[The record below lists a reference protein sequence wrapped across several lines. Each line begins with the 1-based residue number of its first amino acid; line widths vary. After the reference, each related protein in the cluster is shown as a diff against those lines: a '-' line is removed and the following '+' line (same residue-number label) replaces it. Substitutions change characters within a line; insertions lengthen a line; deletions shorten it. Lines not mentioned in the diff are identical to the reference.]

1 MPRESPP
8 ARARISDMAPAWW
21 LSLAL
26 LTAPVSGLDHFRAD
40 ASGSVGDADTGALTN
55 GKHYYASNERDLHL
69 FADDVID
76 RGGLIVAV
84 AADPGYILAAWADA
98 DALILVDLDP
108 AITDL
113 HRIYA
118 AFFRAADDIDGFLE
132 LWSAD
137 GIDRAHELIV
147 SAGEAHGDADT
158 LLAIYDE
165 ARPAIA
171 RRFADLDRRMAADDR
186 PWLLSDAELYT
197 RVAAMV
203 RGGRVYAFRGDL
215 TRAGIVGDLGRWL
228 GDAELDV
235 SLLYLSNAEQYF
247 MYKQDFRDNML
258 AVPLADESLVLRT
271 LPGRPAGFEYIVQ
284 DGADFQA
291 RVADPKVR
299 SVYRIRG
306 LKKGEHLVGR
316 TRHVVAPAKP

>member
-1 MPRESPP
+1 
-8 ARARISDMAPAWW
+8 MAPAWW
-21 LSLAL
+21 LTLAL
-26 LTAPVSGLDHFRAD
+26 LTAPDAGLDHFRAD
-40 ASGSVGDADTGALTN
+40 AHGTVGDTDTGPLTN

-69 FADDVID
+69 FADDVVD

-108 AITDL
+108 AIADL

-118 AFFRAADDIDGFLE
+118 AFFRAADDIAGFRH
-132 LWSAD
+132 LWRSD
-137 GIDRAHELIV
+137 GIAEAHELIV
-147 SAGEAHGDADT
+147 SAGEARGDADT

-171 RRFADLDRRMAADDR
+171 RRFADLERRMAADDR
-186 PWLLSDAELYT
+186 PWLLSDPELYT
-197 RVAAMV
+197 RVAEMV
-203 RGGRVYAFRGDL
+203 RGGRVYSFRGDL
-215 TRAGIVGDLGRWL
+215 TRAGIVSDLGRWL
-228 GDAELDV
+228 DDAELDV
-235 SLLYLSNAEQYF
+235 SILYLSNVEQYF

-299 SVYRIRG
+299 SVYRVRG

-316 TRHVVAPAKP
+316 TRFVVAPAK